1 MLGGLAGVS
10 PVGSRMQLRGD
21 QGSPGESLYRGAGE
35 RGSRGRDRQG
45 SNHEGFA
52 KQSKAPEFGLFAGG
66 IREPSKAFQAGDRDD
81 RFLI

>member
-1 MLGGLAGVS
+1 MS

-21 QGSPGESLYRGAGE
+21 QGSPGESLYRGVGE

-52 KQSKAPEFGLFAGG
+52 KQSKAPLSLDFLLEELGSHRRLFKQETEM
-66 IREPSKAFQAGDRDD
+66 IDF
-81 RFLI
+81 